1 MLQGHRCGLRR
12 VDVMFRHFGS
22 TLGEDCLYEIV
33 QAAVDVR
40 FPNNAEVPQAISYVR
55 FPHAEVPQASSFVR
69 YHNAEVPQASS
80 FVRYH
85 NAEVP
90 EALCG

>member
-1 MLQGHRCGLRR
+1 MLQYLH
-12 VDVMFRHFGS
+12 VTAVMFRHFGS

-40 FPNNAEVPQAISYVR
+40 FPNAEVPQAISYVR
-55 FPHAEVPQASSFVR
+55 FP
-69 YHNAEVPQASS
+69 NAEVPQASS

-85 NAEVP
+85 INAEVSSSQFFCEVP
-90 EALCG
+90 

>member
-40 FPNNAEVPQAISYVR
+40 FPNAEVPQAISYV
-55 FPHAEVPQASSFVR
+55 VS
-69 YHNAEVPQASS
+69 
-80 FVRYH
+80 
-85 NAEVP
+85 
-90 EALCG
+90 